1 VSPFRIGVTAAVV
14 VAGPPLWLSVGEGG
28 MTGWGAVGR
37 GTIVAMACAVGAA
50 FVMSLIHDYDV
61 EVRRAEAKY
70 LAAALAEK
78 LRVER
83 ARQERERKERE
94 EARAA
99 EKAAE
104 RKARSAAP

>member
-1 VSPFRIGVTAAVV
+1 MSPFRIGVTAAVV
-14 VAGPPLWLSVGEGG
+14 VAGPPLWFAVGEGG

-61 EVRRAEAKY
+61 EVRRAEDKY
-70 LAAALAEK
+70 LAKALAE
-78 LRVER
+78 ER
-83 ARQERERKERE
+83 KAERTRRERERQDRE

-99 EKAAE
+99 E
-104 RKARSAAP
+104 RKQRSATH

>member
-14 VAGPPLWLSVGEGG
+14 VAGPPLWFAVGEGG

-70 LAAALAEK
+70 LAQALAEQR
-78 LRVER
+78 RVER
-83 ARQERERKERE
+83 ERLERERKERE

-99 EKAAE
+99 EK
-104 RKARSAAP
+104 KARSTAG